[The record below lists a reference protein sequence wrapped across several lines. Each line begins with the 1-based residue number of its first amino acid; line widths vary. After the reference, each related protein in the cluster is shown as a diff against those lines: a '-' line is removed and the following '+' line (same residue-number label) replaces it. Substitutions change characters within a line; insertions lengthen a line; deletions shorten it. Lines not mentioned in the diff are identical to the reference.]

1 MLKRTP
7 LFEEQQ
13 RLGARFVSFAGW
25 ELPLQYSGIVE
36 EHWAVRRAAGLFD
49 ISHMGEITVSGPAA
63 QRFLN
68 YGLTN
73 DVARLVP
80 GQGQYSLL
88 CNSRGGIVDDLYVFR
103 LSEEVFLLVVNAA
116 RTAVDVA
123 WLQQLAESFASPD
136 ELRVT
141 DASHNYAA
149 LAVQGPAVT
158 KFLDA
163 CVSGPSISG
172 MRVARVTELR
182 KNQIGGFAFDKSG
195 VLVSRTGYT
204 GEDGFEIIG
213 TDSAIVALWRRI
225 LEAGAPHGIRP
236 CGLGARDSLRMEMG
250 YPLYGQELDETT
262 TPWEAGLAR
271 FVVMTKGDF
280 VGRAALEEQQQR
292 GWSRQSVAF
301 RMIGR
306 TPPPRPGYPIRVEG
320 EPCGRVTS
328 GTQSPCLG
336 VGIGLGYVPTARAQ
350 PGTPIEIEI
359 RGQGFPAQI
368 VDRPIYRR
376 NALAGADPA

>member
-7 LFEEQQ
+7 LFEEQR
-13 RLGARFVSFAGW
+13 RLGARFVPFAGW
-25 ELPLQYSGIVE
+25 ELPLQFSGIVE
-36 EHWAVRRAAGLFD
+36 EHRAVRRAAGLFD
-49 ISHMGEITVSGPAA
+49 ISHMGEITVSGPAG

-73 DVARLVP
+73 DVARLLP

-88 CNSRGGIVDDLYVFR
+88 CHPSGGIVDDLYVFR

-116 RTAVDVA
+116 RTAADVA
-123 WLQQLAESFASPD
+123 WLQALAGSFASAG
-136 ELRVT
+136 ELRLT

-149 LAVQGPAVT
+149 LAVQGPAVSR
-158 KFLDA
+158 FLGTCIGGA
-163 CVSGPSISG
+163 SISG
-172 MRVARVTELR
+172 TRVSCVTELR
-182 KNQIGGFAFDKSG
+182 KNQIAGFTFDKTG

-213 TDSAIVALWRRI
+213 TDGAIVELWRRI
-225 LEAGAPHGIRP
+225 LRAGAAHGILP

-262 TPWEAGLAR
+262 TPWEAGLGR
-271 FVVMTKGDF
+271 FVVMSKGDF
-280 VGRAALEEQQQR
+280 VGRAALEEQRER

-301 RMIGR
+301 RMLGR
-306 TPPPRPGYPIRVEG
+306 TPPPRPGYPIWVQG

-336 VGIGLGYVPTARAQ
+336 VGIGLGYVPTGRAQ
-350 PGTPIEIEI
+350 AGTPIEIEI
-359 RGQGFPAQI
+359 RGQRYPAEI

-376 NALAGADPA
+376 SNMATAEPS